1 MGGFERARK
10 VGEILLSR
18 RWWLATAES
27 CTAGLLAGAITDVPG
42 SSRYFLGG
50 IVAYDN
56 RVKEALL
63 GVPRAILEHF
73 GAVSEPT
80 ALLMARGVADCLKGD
95 VGVGITGIAGP
106 TGGTPE
112 KPVGL
117 VYIGV
122 VVPGLARVFRHHF
135 QGDRAAVRHQTV
147 DAALA
152 HLVEMLEEVTQ

>member
-1 MGGFERARK
+1 MDRFERARR
-10 VGEILLSR
+10 VGALLLER
-18 RWWLATAES
+18 KWWLATAES
-27 CTAGLLAGAITDVPG
+27 CTAGLLSGAITDVPG

-56 RVKEALL
+56 RVKETLL

-80 ALLMARGVADCLKGD
+80 ALLMARGVADHLGAD

-122 VVPGLARVFRHHF
+122 VLPGLTRVFRHQF
-135 QGDRAAVRHQTV
+135 QGDREAVRNQTV
-147 DAALA
+147 DTALT
-152 HLVEMLEEVTQ
+152 HLLEMLEEVLR

>member
-1 MGGFERARK
+1 MTRFERARK
-10 VGEILLSR
+10 VGDLLLSR
-18 RWWLATAES
+18 NLWLATAES
-27 CTAGLLAGAITDVPG
+27 CTAGLLSGAITDVPG

-50 IVAYDN
+50 VVAYDN
-56 RVKEALL
+56 RVKEEILR
-63 GVPRAILEHF
+63 VPRAILEHF

-80 ALLMARGVADCLKGD
+80 ALLMARGVADLLGAD

-122 VVPGLARVFRHHF
+122 VIPGLTRVFRHHF
-135 QGDRAAVRHQTV
+135 DGDRAAVRNQTV
-147 DAALA
+147 DAALT
-152 HLVEMLEEVTQ
+152 HLMEMLEEVLR